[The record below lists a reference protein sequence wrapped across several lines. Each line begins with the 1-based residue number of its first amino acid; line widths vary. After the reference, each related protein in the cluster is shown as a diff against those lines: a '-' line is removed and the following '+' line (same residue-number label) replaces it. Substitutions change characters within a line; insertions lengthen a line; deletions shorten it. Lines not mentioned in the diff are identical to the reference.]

1 MVRTKLRYV
10 NCIFRFYVLLVN
22 DPNFIKGDNG
32 KFLMIMLTEPLMVL
46 FFTELLAL
54 MVNLI
59 VNNAVAKLSITVL
72 TD

>member
-1 MVRTKLRYV
+1 
-10 NCIFRFYVLLVN
+10 
-22 DPNFIKGDNG
+22 
-32 KFLMIMLTEPLMVL
+32 MIMLTEPLMVL

>member
-1 MVRTKLRYV
+1 
-10 NCIFRFYVLLVN
+10 
-22 DPNFIKGDNG
+22 
-32 KFLMIMLTEPLMVL
+32 MIMLTEPLTVL

-59 VNNAVAKLSITVL
+59 VNSAVAKLSITVL

>member
-10 NCIFRFYVLLVN
+10 NCIFCFYVLLVN
-22 DPNFIKGDNG
+22 DLNFIKGYNG
-32 KFLMIMLTEPLMVL
+32 KFLMIMLTEPLTVL

-59 VNNAVAKLSITVL
+59 NSAVANYLL
-72 TD
+72 QY